1 MCQVPLCEKSIVF
14 DGRKHCFG
22 DRKASFFEV
31 IRITRT
37 NGHLFLYVY
46 WRVGCIFV
54 SRKSGMKG

>member
-1 MCQVPLCEKSIVF
+1 MKIINLIMCQVPLCEKSIVF

-37 NGHLFLYVY
+37 NGHLFYMFI
-46 WRVGCIFV
+46 GV
-54 SRKSGMKG
+54 SVVFL

>member
-14 DGRKHCFG
+14 DERKHCFR

-37 NGHLFLYVY
+37 NGHLFYMFIGVLV
-46 WRVGCIFV
+46 VFL
-54 SRKSGMKG
+54 